1 VQQTPVSLATA
12 YKLIRETTLQVRLEL
27 EPKLVPLGITRN
39 MGAAELQLRTQL
51 EAVQEISPQVR
62 SLVETTERRLLVE
75 TFSAG
80 LGLGGNLS

>member
-1 VQQTPVSLATA
+1 M
-12 YKLIRETTLQVRLEL
+12 RLQLEAQ
-27 EPKLVPLGITRN
+27 LVPLGITRN

>member
-1 VQQTPVSLATA
+1 
-12 YKLIRETTLQVRLEL
+12 
-27 EPKLVPLGITRN
+27 

>member
-1 VQQTPVSLATA
+1 
-12 YKLIRETTLQVRLEL
+12 
-27 EPKLVPLGITRN
+27 LGITRN

-62 SLVETTERRLLVE
+62 SLVETTERWLLVE